1 MAETRYTDEH
11 EWIRM
16 EGETATVG
24 ISQYAQEQ
32 LGDVVYVELPEVGTA
47 FEPGAQMA
55 VVESVK
61 AASEVYAPVAG
72 EVAEV
77 NAALA
82 ERPEMI
88 NEDAEGAAWFVK
100 LKGVDTEA
108 IAGLMDADAYRT
120 FVEGL
125 D

>member
-16 EGETATVG
+16 DGDIATVG

-32 LGDVVYVELPEVGTA
+32 LGDVVYVELPEAGTKV
-47 FEPGAQMA
+47 EPGAQMA

-82 ERPEMI
+82 ERPEMV
-88 NEDAEGAAWFVK
+88 NEDAEGGAWFVK
-100 LKGVDTEA
+100 LKGVDA
-108 IAGLMDADAYRT
+108 AAVAGLMDADAYRT
-120 FVEGL
+120 YVEGL